1 MGKEDMPRR
10 WWETQTEILD
20 TPKTWRG
27 TRTPGEQANW
37 SPKNS
42 AEADRA
48 LALHK
53 KGGPVNK
60 TDKNEWMKEAECL
73 GLAPEIMLPH
83 KRDTVAIEYAKSIC
97 RSCVVIDE
105 CLESTLS
112 DTEQTG
118 IMGGMTEKERKV
130 YRAEN

>member
-1 MGKEDMPRR
+1 MSKKEMPRQ
-10 WWETQTEILD
+10 WWETRKEIIEPLKPRQTI
-20 TPKTWRG
+20 
-27 TRTPGEQANW
+27 RTPGEPTNW

-42 AEADRA
+42 TEADRA

-53 KGGPVNK
+53 KGGPINK

-83 KRDTVAIEYAKSIC
+83 RRDTLAIEYAKSIC

-105 CLESTLS
+105 CLEATLS

-118 IMGGMTEKERKV
+118 IMGGMTNNERKA